1 MANSSLWDTLSFR
14 QSGTLRATTT
24 RQFDYLNRL
33 RAITTSPSG
42 AGTSPAAFLYGY
54 NSANQRTRRTEAD
67 SSYWVY
73 EYDTLGQV
81 KSGKRFWANGTPV
94 AGQQFE
100 YAYDDIGN
108 RTSTKEG
115 GNENGLSLRPSS
127 YAANNLNQVTSR
139 TNPPATDV
147 LGVAT
152 PSATVTVNGG
162 ATYRRGEYFR
172 AELALTNAAG
182 PSYAAVS
189 VTAVSGTNSTTAT
202 GSLLKPPAN
211 QTFGYDLDGNLT
223 NDLVWSYTWDAEN
236 RLLSAE
242 TLPTVPTAA
251 RTKVS
256 WVYDPAGRRIQRT
269 VETNWTG
276 TAYGSSG
283 ARRYVY
289 DGWQCVADLGWANDF
304 LRQYAW
310 GLDLSGST
318 TGAGG
323 VGGLLWVRP
332 SGSAAQFAA
341 FDGNG
346 NVTALID
353 GATGSFSAQYE
364 YDTFGNTLRMTGV
377 GTLAQDNGFR
387 FSTKRADDLVGFI
400 LYEYRPYSP
409 TLGRWPTTPTQHGS
423 SRKNSAPR
431 QGSIRA

>member
-24 RQFDYLNRL
+24 WQF
-33 RAITTSPSG
+33 SH
-42 AGTSPAAFLYGY
+42 
-54 NSANQRTRRTEAD
+54 
-67 SSYWVY
+67 
-73 EYDTLGQV
+73 
-81 KSGKRFWANGTPV
+81 
-94 AGQQFE
+94 
-100 YAYDDIGN
+100 
-108 RTSTKEG
+108 
-115 GNENGLSLRPSS
+115 
-127 YAANNLNQVTSR
+127 
-139 TNPPATDV
+139 
-147 LGVAT
+147 
-152 PSATVTVNGG
+152 
-162 ATYRRGEYFR
+162 
-172 AELALTNAAG
+172 
-182 PSYAAVS
+182 
-189 VTAVSGTNSTTAT
+189 
-202 GSLLKPPAN
+202 
-211 QTFGYDLDGNLT
+211 LT

-276 TAYGSSG
+276 TAYASTA

-289 DGWQCVADLGWANDF
+289 DGWQCVADLGSTNDF

-353 GATGSFSAQYE
+353 GATGSFSPQYE